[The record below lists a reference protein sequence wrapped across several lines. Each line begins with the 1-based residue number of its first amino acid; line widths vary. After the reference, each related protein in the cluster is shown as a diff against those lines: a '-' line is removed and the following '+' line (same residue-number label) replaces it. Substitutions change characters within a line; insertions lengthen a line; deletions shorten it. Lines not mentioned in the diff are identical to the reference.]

1 MAKAKKVW
9 GYRQDVGE
17 TIFHASV
24 MKDAAWGEYRVK
36 FFTDCAHMPQADYHT
51 DDLDDAKATATAEV
65 DRLAKREKRRAQLV
79 EAAIGRLHVELAH
92 DLSDEE
98 LSRCLGNCVGA
109 HQLIPLMQEERERGL
124 TIPLRTIDPDTAE
137 ALRSA
142 GLPFPSWA
150 LN

>member
-24 MKDAAWGEYRVK
+24 MKDAAWGEYRVQ
-36 FFTDCAHMPQADYHT
+36 FYIDCGHLSQADYHT
-51 DDLDDAKATATAEV
+51 DDLADAKATATAEV
-65 DRLAKREKRRAQLV
+65 DRLAKREKRQAQLI
-79 EAAIGRLHVELAH
+79 EAAFGRLHAELAQ
-92 DLSDEE
+92 DLSDAE
-98 LSRCLGNCVGA
+98 LTRCLGDCVSA
-109 HQLIPLMQEERERGL
+109 HLLIPVMQEQRELGV
-124 TIPLRTIDPDTAE
+124 TIPLRTIDEDTAE
-137 ALRSA
+137 ALRRS